1 MANSQNPTKPNKS
14 PDPKSRQSIKAFF
27 VTATLAATLGGWAT
41 LAAERETV
49 SQAAPIPTWTAP
61 RPTEEAVKLELPPL
75 PTLVPPPTGV
85 PTLAPL
91 PTVQVKPVAQP
102 TLRVVNQVPAQRVVV
117 LGGGGGGGGGS
128 GGSAPSPV
136 TTTGSSK

>member
-1 MANSQNPTKPNKS
+1 MSNSQIPSKPNKA
-14 PDPKSRQSIKAFF
+14 PDPKNRQSIKALF

-41 LAAERETV
+41 LAAERETA
-49 SQAAPIPTWTAP
+49 SKAAPAPILTAP
-61 RPTEEAVKLELPPL
+61 RPSATAAKLELPAL

-85 PTLAPL
+85 TTLAAQ
-91 PTVQVKPVAQP
+91 PTVEIKPAAQP

-117 LGGGGGGGGGS
+117 VGGSGGGGGGA

-136 TTTGSSK
+136 TSTGSSK